1 MYKHLM
7 VLSLLI
13 GSTVIAQQSPRVIH
27 PTSSKQNEMAQP
39 QQEDGPQPL
48 SEKEQLELMKKM
60 GIAGIA
66 EGTEQVS
73 TQETEVEYE

>member
-13 GSTVIAQQSPRVIH
+13 GGTVIAQQSPRVIN
-27 PTSSKQNEMAQP
+27 PTSKQNEMAQP
-39 QQEDGPQPL
+39 QQEDAPQPL

-60 GIAGIA
+60 GLADIA
-66 EGTEQVS
+66 EGPEQSS
-73 TQETEVEYE
+73 TQEMEVEYE